1 MSFFTRL
8 QTALSLANAV
18 EQLTEQVATTRAEVE
33 SLRFEWTDILDKL
46 QAREERMR
54 KRYKGL
60 LDAALTSDTNNRPPG
75 PALADKDQLRSLA
88 AHRRKAGGSN

>member
-1 MSFFTRL
+1 MTFFTRL
-8 QTALSLANAV
+8 RTALSLAGSV
-18 EQLTEQVATTRAEVE
+18 EQLTTEVATLRAEVE

-60 LDAALTSDTNNRPPG
+60 LNATLTSDAPNNPPDV
-75 PALADKDQLRSLA
+75 AHADKDQLRSIA
-88 AHRRKAGGSN
+88 AHRRKAGG